1 MLLSP
6 ELAQYTCNQVQS
18 ARPIP
23 VQPPV
28 PTGVHDMILSWDL
41 EHGWMKL
48 RIDGVVW
55 FFKELLGKA
64 VVLGTNTNVGRI
76 HLRGMAA
83 SAGDTLTL
91 YRDPKA
97 EPHPVVEGLEIDKTY
112 NRMCYFREQ
121 KVWRLRDEDK
131 TARYHAEGK
140 DVHSPDVIKYVKS
153 YKGDGVLSW
162 AFSDQFAHVYHEG
175 RVIIDENS
183 VAHLYDPDEVYS

>member
-1 MLLSP
+1 MIRP

-23 VQPPV
+23 AQPPV

-83 SAGDTLTL
+83 SDGDTLTL

-175 RVIIDENS
+175 RVIIDENN

>member
-1 MLLSP
+1 MLLRP

-83 SAGDTLTL
+83 SDGDILTL

-175 RVIIDENS
+175 RVIIDENN

>member
-1 MLLSP
+1 MLLRP

-23 VQPPV
+23 EQPPV
-28 PTGVHDMILSWDL
+28 PTGVHDIILSWDL
-41 EHGWMKL
+41 KQGWMKL

-140 DVHSPDVIKYVKS
+140 DIHSPDVIKYVKS

>member
-1 MLLSP
+1 MLLRP

-23 VQPPV
+23 AQLPV

-83 SAGDTLTL
+83 SDGDTLTL

>member
-1 MLLSP
+1 MLLRP
-6 ELAQYTCNQVQS
+6 ELALYTCNQVQS

-23 VQPPV
+23 AQPPI
-28 PTGVHDMILSWDL
+28 PAGVHDMILSWDL

-140 DVHSPDVIKYVKS
+140 DIHSPDVIKYVKS

>member
-1 MLLSP
+1 MLLRP

-23 VQPPV
+23 AQLPV

-175 RVIIDENS
+175 RVIIDENN

>member
-1 MLLSP
+1 MLLRP

-175 RVIIDENS
+175 RVIIDENN

>member
-1 MLLSP
+1 MIRP

-23 VQPPV
+23 AQPPV

>member
-1 MLLSP
+1 MLLRP

-83 SAGDTLTL
+83 ADGDTLTL

-175 RVIIDENS
+175 RVIIDENN

>member
-1 MLLSP
+1 MLLRP

-23 VQPPV
+23 AQLPV

-140 DVHSPDVIKYVKS
+140 DIHSPDVIKYVKS

-175 RVIIDENS
+175 RVIIDENN